1 VAGLTWRSYPA
12 REMCEPQHPTRA
24 GHFIGPLVA
33 VYVCRGCDNLRLSSR
48 WRCVGC
54 SPGQDREGC
63 SGVRDVSVRW
73 LRAVAAQAR
82 ATAPTRSL
90 PATDASRSNS
100 AIASV
105 CRPSL
110 VSRSPR
116 TVTRDSRTIS
126 RVPACVHQR
135 GQRLDV
141 EEREPY
147 PDCHDGEAD
156 DSPQVGEADTRLL
169 RDPIGRSR

>member
-1 VAGLTWRSYPA
+1 MAGLTWRSYPA

-33 VYVCRGCDNLRLSSR
+33 VHACRGCDNLRLSSR

-100 AIASV
+100 AIASM

-126 RVPACVHQR
+126 RVPACVHRR

-169 RDPIGRSR
+169 RDLIGRSR